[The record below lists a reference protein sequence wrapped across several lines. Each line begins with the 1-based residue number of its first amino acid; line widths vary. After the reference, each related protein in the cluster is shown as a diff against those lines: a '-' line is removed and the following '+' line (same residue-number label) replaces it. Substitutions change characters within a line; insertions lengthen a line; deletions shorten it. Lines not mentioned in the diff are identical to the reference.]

1 MATLTSDCFAWRL
14 PVAQWLA
21 DQPRR
26 QLQVALRKHVLSAPP
41 LKTTPESGFDL
52 LVPRDHCLCPSDG
65 PKTGI
70 RRGPA
75 VPHHCLRYPYLS
87 YPSNCNLF
95 RTTDTP
101 RTHVASVGNPT
112 RPAVIAAFVIPNV
125 QKGSDRRTDHSVMV

>member
-21 DQPRR
+21 DQPRH

-75 VPHHCLRYPYLS
+75 VPHHCLRYCYLWS
-87 YPSNCNLF
+87 FETCLVLKI
-95 RTTDTP
+95 
-101 RTHVASVGNPT
+101 HQEPT
-112 RPAVIAAFVIPNV
+112 SRRPGIR
-125 QKGSDRRTDHSVMV
+125 QELQ